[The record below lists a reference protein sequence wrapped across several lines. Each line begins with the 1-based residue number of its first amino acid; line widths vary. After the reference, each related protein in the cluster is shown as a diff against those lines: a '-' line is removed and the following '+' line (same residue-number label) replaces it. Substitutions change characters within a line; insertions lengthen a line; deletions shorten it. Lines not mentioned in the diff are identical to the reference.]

1 MKYIIELEDEPM
13 IANSFN
19 QEVDELWKA
28 KGFNSLVFDKYGLY
42 KLTPYT
48 ELDRKAIEDETWGL
62 AERIADMS
70 YDDFISCFEGETEEY
85 VYGLTYHE
93 VKAKYEAWKKRKE
106 EIHVGDEVKIANTIG
121 VVTRVPEYDE
131 QRVHYIAESGTVYCN
146 NAYADIVK
154 TGRHFDEGCAEV
166 CREFICPDCENW
178 NDEFHDCEMDESYCI
193 DRMDEFFKTH
203 ELYPEKRDGWY
214 RIWKCREKG
223 ENNGSVNTGIF

>member
-48 ELDRKAIEDETWGL
+48 ELDRKAIEDETWEL

-85 VYGLTYHE
+85 VYGLPYHE
-93 VKAKYEAWKKRKE
+93 VKAKYEEWKKRKD
-106 EIHVGDEVKIANTIG
+106 EIRVGDEVIYNG
-121 VVTRVPEYDE
+121 DRVVVTDIFLQDITRLWIEGVTSSGKTVE
-131 QRVHYIAESGTVYCN
+131 ALES
-146 NAYADIVK
+146 DIKK
-154 TGRHFDEGCAEV
+154 TGRHFAEI
-166 CREFICPDCENW
+166 E
-178 NDEFHDCEMDESYCI
+178 
-193 DRMDEFFKTH
+193 
-203 ELYPEKRDGWY
+203 ELLKKLG
-214 RIWKCREKG
+214 G
-223 ENNGSVNTGIF
+223 E